1 MGETEV
7 IAKVKSPLE
16 NCLANYVS
24 HLDLIFQQ
32 NKERFVAMNLGP
44 TNPTWK
50 AFQSFEG
57 GCLIRVTSCSEVSG
71 PQGLMEDEK

>member
-7 IAKVKSPLE
+7 ISKVKSQLE

-24 HLDLIFQQ
+24 HLDLILQQ

-44 TNPTWK
+44 TNPTCK
-50 AFQSFEG
+50 AFHSFEG
-57 GCLIRVTSCSEVSG
+57 GCLIRVTSCSEVSE

>member
-1 MGETEV
+1 MVETEV
-7 IAKVKSPLE
+7 ISKVKSQLE

-24 HLDLIFQQ
+24 HLDLILQQ
-32 NKERFVAMNLGP
+32 NKERFVAMNTGP

-50 AFQSFEG
+50 AFHLVEG
-57 GCLIRVTSCSEVSG
+57 GCLICVTSCSEVSG